1 MKRLLMVLMVGVL
14 AGCAALTG
22 KADPDYSLYVAAK
35 QNEASTQAL
44 RLGAL
49 AAAAKSSDQGV
60 SAGAVMALALEGR
73 GSAATAGGVQPP
85 ARGDSAISWGS
96 LLVQLFGIHRNAQVA
111 LHASDNAARV
121 AESANAAMLGLGNHD
136 ATAPAQGQTY
146 NIGGDGVIG
155 GGTLNSVG
163 GTGAAGGDYADT
175 HSPVDSS
182 NNSNNSNQGNPVD
195 NSNQG
200 NPADN
205 SVQGGA
211 AAPAP

>member
-1 MKRLLMVLMVGVL
+1 MKTVLVLLMAIML

-35 QNEASTQAL
+35 QNEAGAQAV

-49 AAAAKSSDQGV
+49 AAAAKSPDQGV

-73 GSAATAGGVQPP
+73 GSATMAGGVQPP

-136 ATAPAQGQTY
+136 NPQPAQGQTY

-155 GGTLNSVG
+155 GGTLNTVG

-182 NNSNNSNQGNPVD
+182 NQGNADNSNQNNGNPD

-200 NPADN
+200 NGNP
-205 SVQGGA
+205 
-211 AAPAP
+211 APAATGQP